1 VVTLARILTPY
12 VVEFRYPGDVIEPER
27 EEAEEALEMAESV
40 LRFVR
45 SALPEEVL
53 G

>member
-1 VVTLARILTPY
+1 M
-12 VVEFRYPGDVIEPER
+12 
-27 EEAEEALEMAESV
+27 EAELAEAEMAIEMAESV
-40 LRFVR
+40 LQFVR